1 MWLFWHTS
9 PFPSLDR
16 QDWRQKNVKNP
27 DSFLWPI
34 PWQRCSCLS
43 ISLWEPRNSGN
54 YENLKFQSLIKK
66 FETIW
71 SNRFLVSIHSHG
83 ARLPGSCPGSII
95 YCCVTLGKLLD
106 FSMPQF
112 PYLWNRNNNSK
123 LDKVFVRIVRHEFTK
138 NWNIQ

>member
-1 MWLFWHTS
+1 MWLFDTLVHS
-9 PFPSLDR
+9 PHLTDKTEGRRMSRTQICFYGQYRGKDAH
-16 QDWRQKNVKNP
+16 V
-27 DSFLWPI
+27 
-34 PWQRCSCLS
+34 S
-43 ISLWEPRNSGN
+43 ISLWEPRNSEN
-54 YENLKFQSLIKK
+54 SKNLKFQSLIKK

-112 PYLWNRNNNSK
+112 PYLWNGNNNSK
-123 LDKVFVRIVRHEFTK
+123 LDKVFVRIVRYEFTK
-138 NWNIQ
+138 NWNVQ